1 MGDGDAGANGGT
13 PADAGAGAPS
23 PDPDALIVPES
34 VAVMN
39 LSGEDSGF
47 NVTAFT
53 LVNEPDGTELYATLL
68 NERDVSGCDGSASF
82 ELFDHDGA
90 SLGAWIGGL
99 YSEQLFKRSDEMGG
113 LVACIE
119 PGARA
124 FVALTDLPADLPI
137 ASVGTALYQLNY
149 FDRSI
154 LPFELEP
161 VEELTV
167 TDLDVVEQDGASV
180 FTGTFV
186 NGLDVAVTDAA
197 VTVFALSAVGRP
209 LSAATTTSAVDVA
222 PGESWQFET
231 AAVIAAGVEQI
242 AFPSGSVEF

>member
-1 MGDGDAGANGGT
+1 MGGAGGAPPDAGGS
-13 PADAGAGAPS
+13 AGAPS

-34 VAVMN
+34 VTVMN

-53 LVNEPDGTELYATLL
+53 LVTEPDGTKLYATLL

-82 ELFDHDGA
+82 ELFDQDGA

-99 YSEQLFKRSDEMGG
+99 YSEQLFKRTDDMGG

-124 FVALTDLPADLPI
+124 FVALTDLPTDFPI
-137 ASVGTALYQLNY
+137 PSVGTALYQLSY

-161 VEELTV
+161 VTEVSV
-167 TDLDVVEQDGASV
+167 TDLGVVERDGASA
-180 FTGTFV
+180 FAGTLM
-186 NGLDVAVTDAA
+186 NGLSVPMTNVA
-197 VTVFALSAVGRP
+197 VTVFGLSGVGRP
-209 LSAATTTSAVDVA
+209 LSAITTTMSSMDVA
-222 PGESWQFET
+222 AGESWSFET
-231 AAVIAAGVEQI
+231 ATVADPGVDHV